1 MPRLLRHWRDF
12 MPQAPDDLKW
22 NLSLRLALNGE
33 NVPERVR
40 ERPVL
45 SQSVLWT
52 GDPKES
58 RRCLDHALSICKP
71 IEVTRRVLS
80 FLALQTMADAEFT
93 HGRRYYTE
101 SACFKS
107 LDDSSIDHMVEAL
120 ASIPRSEERR
130 VGKECRSRWSPYH

>member
-1 MPRLLRHWRDF
+1 

-33 NVPERVR
+33 NVPGRVR

-80 FLALQTMADAEFT
+80 FLALQTMLMPNFRMAGGITPSPVTSRLSTIAALT
-93 HGRRYYTE
+93 TWWRRW
-101 SACFKS
+101 
-107 LDDSSIDHMVEAL
+107 L
-120 ASIPRSEERR
+120 A
-130 VGKECRSRWSPYH
+130 